1 MKIGFSIGIA
11 VTSEPGVIAATARK
25 AEELG
30 FHSLWIGEH
39 VVMSQ
44 KDLSGYLYT
53 PSGRPPISMAKR
65 DFLDPFVFLAF
76 VAAQTERIRLGIG
89 VTLVPLRHPLLLAKS
104 VASLDKISTGR
115 FDFGIGTGWHRE
127 EYVALGVR
135 WDRRGDRMNEYVR
148 AMQAIWIEDVPE
160 FSGEFCSF
168 SKVEAYPKPVQHPH
182 PPLIVGGNSE
192 AALRRTGELGDG
204 WYGFALTPA
213 EANDKIRRINDYA
226 RRFGRESVDFRFAV
240 CPGMD
245 LLPDVDEIER
255 YRDAGVNEIILVS
268 IPFEIE
274 GIARHLEM
282 LGEQVVAPAA
292 AI

>member
-89 VTLVPLRHPLLLAKS
+89 VTLVPLRQPRQDQHRAFRL
-104 VASLDKISTGR
+104 
-115 FDFGIGTGWHRE
+115 WHRHWL
-127 EYVALGVR
+127 APRGVC
-135 WDRRGDRMNEYVR
+135 R
-148 AMQAIWIEDVPE
+148 AGSSMGSP
-160 FSGEFCSF
+160 
-168 SKVEAYPKPVQHPH
+168 
-182 PPLIVGGNSE
+182 
-192 AALRRTGELGDG
+192 R
-204 WYGFALTPA
+204 
-213 EANDKIRRINDYA
+213 
-226 RRFGRESVDFRFAV
+226 
-240 CPGMD
+240 
-245 LLPDVDEIER
+245 
-255 YRDAGVNEIILVS
+255 
-268 IPFEIE
+268 
-274 GIARHLEM
+274 
-282 LGEQVVAPAA
+282 
-292 AI
+292 